1 MNIDRS
7 DKTTKSYWIDSSNNT
22 NYPTLDND
30 ISVDIAIVG
39 GGITGI
45 AATYQLLKSGMKIAL
60 LEGLKIAQGT
70 TGYTTGKITSQH
82 GLIYAKLIKQFGRE
96 LAQQYATVNEMAI
109 KEIKKIADQNNINCD
124 YSIQP
129 AFIYTR
135 DDSFVQQIQEEAEA
149 AKSLG
154 ISATFVSE
162 IPLPIPIK
170 AGLRFDNQAQFHPR
184 KFLLPLV
191 EEAHKKGA
199 LIFEESKIEELE
211 QNGEGKYIL
220 TALNGHTVTAKK
232 VIIASRYPFY
242 NKKGGYN
249 ARISQLKTYAIVIKA
264 KEKFPGG
271 MFINAEYPNRSLRVL
286 NGDSEEY
293 ILVVGDSHK
302 IDHMDDPDTHYKA
315 LVDFAGELFTV
326 EDVCYRWFTQDCMTV
341 DGIPYV
347 GNFLPG
353 TPDLYIATGFG
364 KWGIT
369 NGLASSILLKDLML
383 VGSSPWKQIYDPAK
397 S

>member
-1 MNIDRS
+1 M
-7 DKTTKSYWIDSSNNT
+7 
-22 NYPTLDND
+22 
-30 ISVDIAIVG
+30 
-39 GGITGI
+39 
-45 AATYQLLKSGMKIAL
+45 
-60 LEGLKIAQGT
+60 
-70 TGYTTGKITSQH
+70 
-82 GLIYAKLIKQFGRE
+82 
-96 LAQQYATVNEMAI
+96 AQQYATVNEMAI

-162 IPLPIPIK
+162 IPLPIPIN

-232 VIIASRYPFY
+232 
-242 NKKGGYN
+242 
-249 ARISQLKTYAIVIKA
+249 
-264 KEKFPGG
+264 
-271 MFINAEYPNRSLRVL
+271 
-286 NGDSEEY
+286 
-293 ILVVGDSHK
+293 
-302 IDHMDDPDTHYKA
+302 
-315 LVDFAGELFTV
+315 
-326 EDVCYRWFTQDCMTV
+326 
-341 DGIPYV
+341 
-347 GNFLPG
+347 
-353 TPDLYIATGFG
+353 
-364 KWGIT
+364 
-369 NGLASSILLKDLML
+369 
-383 VGSSPWKQIYDPAK
+383 
-397 S
+397 